1 MKNKWR
7 AVACILCMTVIGTS
21 AASCSKKSDTDQK
34 KTAVD
39 QTTKK
44 EEVKEYQ
51 SKLDVI
57 RPQAYS
63 NVEGLNLEKG
73 TYLSII
79 GKGEGTS
86 YWKEVKAGVQQA
98 ADDINAMLGYK
109 GEDKI
114 KVNYSGPSQMDSV
127 DEQINI
133 LDEEL
138 ARYPEALG
146 IAPIDST
153 ACTVQF
159 DLAGEN
165 DIPIVTFDSG
175 SDYQDI
181 SSKCATDNTSAAQT
195 AAVKLSDMLE
205 DKGEIVVIAH
215 DSKSTTGK
223 VRETAFTE
231 EIKNNH
237 PEVKVVQVYHM
248 DELDMMAKQI
258 AQEKSTPEQAVEP
271 ESITQEDVIEYILEK
286 NPDIKGIYATNV
298 DASQL
303 VVNVCENLEK
313 EDLPVVAF
321 DGGEEQLKAL
331 EDGNVEGLIIQN
343 PYGMGYA
350 TVIAA
355 ARSVLG
361 MGNEANVDTGY
372 TWVTKENM
380 DNKAIKQM
388 LY

>member
-7 AVACILCMTVIGTS
+7 AMACILCAAVIGTS
-21 AASCSKKSDTDQK
+21 AASCSSKNDTDQQK
-34 KTAVD
+34 KTPVKTAE
-39 QTTKK
+39 K
-44 EEVKEYQ
+44 EVNEYQ

-73 TYLSII
+73 TYLSVI
-79 GKGEGTS
+79 GKGDGTS
-86 YWKEVKAGVQQA
+86 YWKEVKAGVLQA
-98 ADDINAMLGYK
+98 ADDINEMLGYK

-114 KVNYSGPSQMDSV
+114 KVNYSGPSETDSV

-146 IAPIDST
+146 IAPIDAT

-181 SSKCATDNTSAAQT
+181 SSKCSTDNTAAAQT

-205 DKGEIVVIAH
+205 EKGEVAVIVH
-215 DSKSTTGK
+215 DAKSTTGK
-223 VRETAFTE
+223 VRESAFTE
-231 EIKNNH
+231 ELKNNH
-237 PEVKVVQVYHM
+237 PGIKIAQVYHM
-248 DELDMMAKQI
+248 DELETMAKQI
-258 AQEKSTPEQAVEP
+258 AQEKSTEEQAVEP
-271 ESITQEDVIEYILEK
+271 ESITQEDVIKYILEK
-286 NPDIKGIYATNV
+286 NPDISGIYATNV
-298 DASQL
+298 DSSQL
-303 VVNVCENLEK
+303 AVSVCEELEK
-313 EDLPVVAF
+313 DDLPIVAF
-321 DGGEEQLKAL
+321 DGGEKQLEAL
-331 EDGNVEGLIIQN
+331 ENGNIEGLIIQN

-361 MGNEANVDTGY
+361 LGNEANVDTGY
-372 TWVTKENM
+372 TWVTKDNM

>member
-7 AVACILCMTVIGTS
+7 ALAGILCMAVIGTS
-21 AASCSKKSDTDQK
+21 AASCSKKDDTEQQ
-34 KTAVD
+34 KTAPVK
-39 QTTKK
+39 TTEK
-44 EEVKEYQ
+44 EENKYQ

-63 NVEGLNLEKG
+63 SVEGLNLEKG
-73 TYLSII
+73 TYLSVI
-79 GKGEGTS
+79 GRGDGSE
-86 YWKEVKAGVQQA
+86 YWKEVKAGVMQA
-98 ADDINAMLGYK
+98 ADDMNAMLGYK

-114 KVNYSGPSQMDSV
+114 KVNYSGPSESDSV

-138 ARYPEALG
+138 ARYPGAIG

-175 SDYQDI
+175 SDYQEI
-181 SSKCATDNTSAAQT
+181 SSKCATDNVAAAQT
-195 AAVKLSDMLE
+195 AAVKLSDMID
-205 DKGEIVVIAH
+205 DKGEIAVIVH

-223 VRETAFTE
+223 VRESAFVE
-231 EIKNNH
+231 EIEKNH
-237 PEVKVVQVYHM
+237 PDVKIVKVYHM
-248 DELDMMAKQI
+248 DELDAAAKQI
-258 AQEKSTPEQAVEP
+258 AQEKSTEEQAVEP
-271 ESITQEDVIEYILEK
+271 ESITQEDVIKYIMEK
-286 NPDIKGIYATNV
+286 NPEVAGIYTTNV
-298 DASQL
+298 DAAQL
-303 VVNVCENLEK
+303 VVSVSDTFEK
-313 EDLPVVAF
+313 KDLPIVSF
-321 DGGEEQLKAL
+321 DGGEKQLKAL
-331 EDGNVEGLIIQN
+331 EDGSLSGLIIQN

-361 MGNEANVDTGY
+361 LGNEANVDTGY
-372 TWVTKENM
+372 TWVTADNM
-380 DNKAIKQM
+380 DKKTISKM